1 MTSLVFNAHSQRSS
15 QTVIQNGGGRCIF
28 GSNIQCVMGSCSFER
43 LGQRKGYAAMC
54 FKNQKVGYFL
64 AVSMFLYDE
73 NLLGLD
79 ASAETLLLNKFFLEL

>member
-1 MTSLVFNAHSQRSS
+1 
-15 QTVIQNGGGRCIF
+15 
-28 GSNIQCVMGSCSFER
+28 
-43 LGQRKGYAAMC
+43 MC